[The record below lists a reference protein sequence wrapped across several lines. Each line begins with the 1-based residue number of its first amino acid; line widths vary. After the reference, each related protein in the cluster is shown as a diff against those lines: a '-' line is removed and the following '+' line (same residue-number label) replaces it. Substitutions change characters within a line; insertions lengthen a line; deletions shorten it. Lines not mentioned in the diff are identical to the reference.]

1 MKTTLRSLRTSLI
14 PGGCAILVAL
24 GLLAGAPKAA
34 AQDGKAVLDLLVKEG
49 ILTTDQA
56 AKVGKEASKA
66 PVLIPVT
73 AGGKSTTKLS
83 LGGRLQIQFDGLSTD
98 IDNAVDPA
106 DTNHFFVRRAYL
118 TLKGTVSANATF
130 DITYDMATSSFDA
143 AFIKWKQSDSLAFD
157 IGLRKVNI
165 AYEES
170 TVSSGALKAIER
182 TGATRYFV
190 EPENTRRLG
199 AGGYRLGLYVEGK
212 EGPFFWGAAI
222 TNPERVSSATSIG
235 TAANNGVALWGNV
248 GVKDKMKGVKDGA
261 YVFGAGL
268 GYMPD
273 QGGKTVG
280 TGNDLLVGNIYAD
293 LNIGKFSLVTE
304 YLYSRNENGAGANR
318 DANSYGFWL
327 QPSYKFDK
335 HWEGVVRY
343 SFLDSDGRGIN
354 LSDAVRSAPSGGTMD
369 KITDYFIGVNYCF
382 LGNDLKIQAG
392 YVYAEAEDT
401 VTGTPAKA
409 TSSGFRSQMQIQF

>member
-14 PGGCAILVAL
+14 PGGCAILIAL

-34 AQDGKAVLDLLVKEG
+34 AQDGKAVLNLLVKEG
-49 ILTTDQA
+49 ILTADQA

-66 PVLIPVT
+66 PVVIPVT
-73 AGGKSTTKLS
+73 AGGKSTSKLS

-98 IDNAVDPA
+98 IDNAADPA
-106 DTNHFFVRRAYL
+106 DINHFFVRRAYL
-118 TLKGTVSANATF
+118 SLKGAVSDNATF

-199 AGGYRLGLYVEGK
+199 AGGYRLGIYAEGK

-235 TAANNGVALWGNV
+235 TAANNGVALWANA
-248 GVKDKMKGVKDGA
+248 GVRNNFPNRKDA
-261 YVFGAGL
+261 SYVLGAGL
-268 GYMPD
+268 GHLPD

-280 TGNDLLVGNIYAD
+280 TGNDLTVGNLYAD
-293 LNIGKFSLVTE
+293 LTFGKVSFLAE
-304 YLYSRNENGAGANR
+304 YLYSSNENGAGANR

-327 QPSYKFDK
+327 QPSYRFDK

-354 LSDAVRSAPSGGTMD
+354 LSDGVRSAPSGGTMD
-369 KITDYFIGVNYCF
+369 KLTDYFIGVNYCF

-392 YVYAEAEDT
+392 YVYGETKDT
-401 VTGTPAKA
+401 VTGGTAKA
-409 TSSGFRSQMQIQF
+409 TTSGVRTQMQVQF